1 VTRSAIEIVR
11 EGFEA
16 LQAGDLDRM
25 LALTCP
31 DVEFL
36 PLAATHVE
44 GRPYR
49 GHDGLRAWYGE
60 RLATWSVH
68 YRLDELVERGGR
80 ILAHGAMHAR
90 GASSGVELD
99 TGASWVVEVRDGKLA
114 RIEAFR
120 DRAEAERAALA

>member
-1 VTRSAIEIVR
+1 
-11 EGFEA
+11 
-16 LQAGDLDRM
+16 
-25 LALTCP
+25 
-31 DVEFL
+31 
-36 PLAATHVE
+36 
-44 GRPYR
+44 
-49 GHDGLRAWYGE
+49 
-60 RLATWSVH
+60 VH

-80 ILAHGAMHAR
+80 ILAYGAMHAR